1 MPAKSLMLG
10 ELAERE
16 LLLPSLLNEALAA
29 NDRAKYRLTL
39 LQTAY
44 ARGRNPGGVAPT
56 LRRERLAAQVDEPA
70 LDDVVAQ
77 ARDAGDGRVAIP
89 GLPTLVG
96 HLLDDVRTMF
106 APLRAARVP
115 DVESLAG
122 RLGALDRLPA
132 DELLDGAALD
142 RLASGRRDD
151 GDSVHLLVMDLHRQL
166 NALQGA
172 LATEAVAGARAYGL
186 DEPGRGAVAAFM
198 AGVNRTAPL
207 KFDHPGLGTTATLA
221 GTRLVIENDIGM
233 TDVHLLVVHVDGLAV
248 TVTCSDL
255 HAARLAFFR
264 EQLEPFPIAWTV
276 SAPREAGFE
285 TREGAY
291 LLATGTFEAAD
302 AAALHRF
309 LEHLGSRLVFLID
322 WNRARKRLRQFVGK
336 REAIALLAWA
346 AREEV
351 GHMGFLRL
359 GGEQAVYEALETT
372 RVPLRAGERLDELL
386 GRERAVAFL
395 RFVLRAASEG
405 LRRGRSPYL
414 VRDEVRAELTQ
425 YLRSA
430 EQGAL
435 AVAVDHAGLVVELAA
450 GLRDALEADAE
461 PAAIRRAA
469 ERARRWEHR
478 ADELVNQAR
487 VLARRWPSADALRRQ
502 LQSAD
507 DVADAL
513 EDASF
518 LLTLPV
524 RLSPGPLDGLR
535 TLATLVCQG
544 SEAWLKALECARAL
558 QQGRDRDDLED
569 FLAAIDEVLRT
580 EHAADDANR
589 HAKAVNLADA
599 RDFRELALAGDL
611 ARRLEAA
618 ADGLMQVA
626 LVLRGQVLGEAA

>member
-10 ELAERE
+10 EIAERE

-29 NDRAKYRLTL
+29 NDRAKYLLSL
-39 LQTAY
+39 LQAAY
-44 ARGRNPGGVAPT
+44 AWGRSPAGLPPT
-56 LRRERLAAQVDEPA
+56 LRRERLAAQVDDAA
-70 LDDVVAQ
+70 LDDVVPQ
-77 ARDAGDGRVAIP
+77 ARDAGEGRVAVP
-89 GLPTLVG
+89 GLPALVG
-96 HLLDDVRTMF
+96 RLLDDVRTMF
-106 APLRAARVP
+106 APLRAARDP
-115 DVESLAG
+115 EVEALAT
-122 RLGALDRLPA
+122 RLGALDRLPP
-132 DELLDGAALD
+132 DDRLDGAMLD
-142 RLASGRRDD
+142 RLASGRRED
-151 GDSVHLLVMDLHRQL
+151 GDSVHLLVMDLHRRL

-172 LATEAVAGARAYGL
+172 LATESVAGARAYGL
-186 DEPGRGAVAAFM
+186 DEPARRAVAAFM

-207 KFDHPGLGTTATLA
+207 KFDHPGLGTTATRA
-221 GTRLVIENDIGM
+221 GARLVIENDIG
-233 TDVHLLVVHVDGLAV
+233 TSDVHLLVVHVDGLAV
-248 TVTCSDL
+248 TVTYSDL
-255 HAARLAFFR
+255 HPARLAFL
-264 EQLEPFPIAWTV
+264 QAMLEPFAPSWAV
-276 SAPREAGFE
+276 SAPREAGFA

-291 LLATGTFEAAD
+291 LLATGTLVAED
-302 AAALHRF
+302 EAALHRF

-336 REAIALLAWA
+336 REAIALLEWA

-386 GRERAVAFL
+386 GGERAVAFL

-425 YLRSA
+425 YLRTA

-435 AVAVDHAGLVVELAA
+435 AVAVDHAALIVELAA
-450 GLRDALEADAE
+450 GLRDALEADAD
-461 PAAIRRAA
+461 AAAMRRAA
-469 ERARRWEHR
+469 DRARRWEHR

-487 VLARRWPSADALRRQ
+487 VLARRWPSADVLRRQ
-502 LQSAD
+502 LQAAD

-524 RLSPGPLDGLR
+524 GVAPGPLEGLR
-535 TLATLVCQG
+535 SLASLVCRG
-544 SEAWLKALECARAL
+544 AEAWLQALECARAL

-569 FLAAIDEVLRT
+569 FLAAIDDVVRT

-589 HAKAVNLADA
+589 HAKAVVLAESQ
-599 RDFRELALAGDL
+599 DFRQLALASDL
-611 ARRLEAA
+611 ARRLESA